1 VYFVSDQESSIWKL
15 VFEYYVSGEGKIGFR
30 KMLLEDHAGISEA
43 PGVSTGNI
51 AISPNPATS
60 STQLLF
66 TADMRGEAEVR
77 LINLTGQTVYRKNIS
92 YVSGLNTEI
101 INVDDLPSGV
111 YVVSLKAGN
120 TLLQNKLIKK

>member
-1 VYFVSDQESSIWKL
+1 
-15 VFEYYVSGEGKIGFR
+15 
-30 KMLLEDHAGISEA
+30 MLIEDHAGITET
-43 PGVSTGNI
+43 PGVSKGNI

-66 TADMRGEAEVR
+66 TADMRGEAEVSV
-77 LINLTGQTVYRKNIS
+77 INLTGQTVYKKNIS
-92 YVSGLNTEI
+92 YVSGLNTDNI
-101 INVDDLPSGV
+101 DVTNLPAGV